1 MSDITFQIMFI
12 IFLTIANGV
21 FSMSEI
27 AIVSA
32 RKARLQQ
39 WVNEGNTKARFAL
52 DLANSPNRLLSTVQI
67 GITLIGILAGVL
79 GGATISEELSARLIS
94 IPLLAP
100 YSEAIALG
108 IVVLGITYLTLVIGE
123 LVPKRIALHNAERIA
138 CTMAAPMRVLSQI
151 ASPAVHLLSIST
163 DAVLRILGIRPVA
176 EPPVTEEEINIL
188 IEQGM
193 KAGTFEKAERDMV
206 EHVFRLGDLRVGA
219 LMTPR
224 TEIVWLDI
232 DDSPEEIRRKISDSG
247 HSRFPVG
254 QGSLDNILGI
264 VQVKDMLGRNMEGKP
279 ADLKASL
286 RRPLFVPES
295 THALKVLELFK
306 QSGIHISLVVD
317 EYGSVQG
324 LVTLNDIL
332 EEIVGDIPSVE
343 ELKEPLA
350 VQRED
355 GSWLLDGMLP
365 VNYFKEIFGIRELP
379 GESIYQTLGGFVLM
393 QVGRIPH
400 EGNHFEW
407 GGLRFEVMDMDK
419 NRIDKVLVMPVRKPP
434 LTQENK

>member
-1 MSDITFQIMFI
+1 MSDVTFQIIFI
-12 IFLTIANGV
+12 ILLTVANGI

-32 RKARLQQ
+32 RKTRLQQ
-39 WVNEGNTKARFAL
+39 WINEGNAKARVAL
-52 DLANSPNRLLSTVQI
+52 DLANSPNNLLSTVQI

-79 GGATISEELSARLIS
+79 GGATLTEELSARLGT

-100 YSEAIALG
+100 YKEAIALG

-123 LVPKRIALHNAERIA
+123 LTPKRLALHNAERIA
-138 CTMAAPMRVLSQI
+138 CTVAAPMRMLSRI

-193 KAGTFEKAERDMV
+193 KAGTFEEAERDMV

-232 DDSPEEIRRKISDSG
+232 DDSPEEIRLKIADSG
-247 HSRFPVG
+247 RSRFPVG

-264 VQVKDMLGRNMEGKP
+264 VQVKDMLGRNMAGKP
-279 ADLKASL
+279 IDLKTSL

-317 EYGSVQG
+317 EYGSIQG

-332 EEIVGDIPSVE
+332 EEIVGDIPSVG
-343 ELKEPLA
+343 ELEEPLA

-365 VNYFKEIFGIRELP
+365 VNDFKEIFGIKELP
-379 GESIYQTLGGFVLM
+379 GEGIYQTVGGFVLM
-393 QVGRIPH
+393 QVGRIPAV
-400 EGNHFEW
+400 GNHFEW
-407 GGLRFEVMDMDK
+407 GGLRVEVVDMDK
-419 NRIDKVLVMPVRKPP
+419 NRIDKVLVMPARKAPP
-434 LTQENK
+434 AQQTK